1 MTVIHRLGFAAALA
15 AWAVCMA
22 AAGALAAPQISPAD
36 RAIYERAIALADARD
51 LEEARDLSLRGG
63 QPLLNKYLN
72 WLYLSQPSLEGDFE
86 EIAAF
91 LRTNPHWPGQQTLRE
106 HAEIAMPPSLRDGEV
121 LAWFDAFPPVS
132 HVGMTRYGQALQRLG
147 RIAEAVPQIRQTW
160 IEGNLTATEEAEY
173 RGLFAGHLRPEDEL
187 ERFERL
193 VWQGRKGPA
202 KRQAARIGN
211 GYPEL
216 AEARLRLAYREPGV
230 DTAIERVPARL
241 QGDPGLIYERAR
253 WRMRKDRYESALE
266 LLDPAPVDLRHPDE
280 WWDLRYWVARY
291 AFRVGDFSVAYRL
304 ASQHGLDSGAGF
316 AEGEWFAG
324 WLALRFLKQPES
336 AYRHFQTLYEG
347 VSYPISQSRAAYWAG
362 EAANAIDQPEWARR
376 WYTLAAHHVTT
387 YYGQLAAAR
396 LGQPPMTLYATDTYA
411 EPADAAAFERQ
422 ELVQVARLLHA
433 LGAEDRIGPLIYQ
446 LRQQTQKVDEMR
458 LASELAQELDRTDLA
473 VHAAKQASY
482 DGMLLPQQLYPDAD
496 FYTGHAGEADLVLAV
511 IRQES
516 VFYERAVSPVGA
528 RGLMQLMPAT
538 AKSLSGKLGLAYDSG
553 KLLDDPAYN
562 VQLGR
567 AYLRELMAEF
577 DGYYPLVLVAYNAG
591 PSRAREWMRLFGDP
605 RTGEVDPVDWV
616 ESIPFSETR
625 NYVQRVIE
633 GAVVYRQR
641 YAPETATLPVTPIPR
656 GPEFCC
662 ETAQSSPSP
671 AN

>member
-1 MTVIHRLGFAAALA
+1 MRSRLLSAAVLAFFAACAGPG
-15 AWAVCMA
+15 A
-22 AAGALAAPQISPAD
+22 AADPQLSAAD
-36 RAIYERAIALADARD
+36 RALYGRALQLADASA
-51 LEEARDLSLRGG
+51 LEEARNVGLQGG
-63 QPLLNKYLN
+63 QPLLNKYLS
-72 WLYLSQPSLEGDFE
+72 WLYLSQPSLNGSFQ

-91 LRTNPHWPGQQTLRE
+91 IRANPHWPGQRTLRQ
-106 HAEIAMPPSLRDGEV
+106 HAEIAMPPELAYSEV
-121 LAWFDAFPPVS
+121 IAWFTDYPPVS
-132 HVGMTRYGQALQRLG
+132 HVGMTRYGQALQRVGQLEQA
-147 RIAEAVPQIRQTW
+147 IPQIRETW
-160 IEGNLTATEEAEY
+160 VEGNFTATEEAEY
-173 RGLFAGHLRPEDEL
+173 RGLFASYLQPQDEL
-187 ERFERL
+187 ARFERL
-193 VWQGRKGPA
+193 VWEGRKGPA
-202 KRQAARIGN
+202 KRQAARLGN

-216 AEARLRLAYREPGV
+216 ADARLRLAYRENGV
-230 DTAIERVPARL
+230 DTAINRVPARL
-241 QGDPGLIYERAR
+241 QDDPGLIYERAR

-266 LLDPAPVDLRHPDE
+266 LLDPPLTDVRHADE
-280 WWDLRYWVARY
+280 WWDLRHWVARY

-304 ASQHGLDSGAGF
+304 ASQHGLDSGVGF

-324 WLALRFLKQPES
+324 WLALRFLQQPDT

-362 EAANAIDQPEWARR
+362 EAANAIGKPEWAKR

-396 LGQPPMTLYATDTYA
+396 LGQPPMTLYPTDTYA

-433 LGAEDRIGPLIYQ
+433 LGARERIGPLIYQ
-446 LRQQTQKVDEMR
+446 LRQQAAKVDEVR
-458 LASELAQELDRTDLA
+458 LASELAQELDRPDLA

-496 FYTGHAGEADLVLAV
+496 FYTGHAEEADLVLAV

-516 VFYERAVSPVGA
+516 VFYERAVSHAGA

-538 AKSLSGKLGLAYDSG
+538 AKSLSQRLGLAYDLG
-553 KLLDDPAYN
+553 KLLDEPDYN

-591 PSRAREWMRLFGDP
+591 PSRAREWIRLFGDP
-605 RTGEVDPVDWV
+605 RSGEVDPVDWV

-633 GAVVYRQR
+633 GAVVYRHR
-641 YAPETATLPVTPIPR
+641 YAPETATLPVKPIPR

-662 ETAQSSPSP
+662 ETAESWPSS